1 MNIVHSFKFTVKLN
15 GVHPRPVNIRQKA
28 TPSSAIDG
36 VNAMLVGV
44 GVRGAHWPS
53 GEREREWK
61 GWGGGISIFE
71 IQNELSTPNSVLEKL
86 SILINQ
92 TE

>member
-44 GVRGAHWPS
+44 GVRGGHWPS
-53 GEREREWK
+53 GERERVEGV
-61 GWGGGISIFE
+61 GWWNF
-71 IQNELSTPNSVLEKL
+71 N
-86 SILINQ
+86 ILNPK
-92 TE
+92 